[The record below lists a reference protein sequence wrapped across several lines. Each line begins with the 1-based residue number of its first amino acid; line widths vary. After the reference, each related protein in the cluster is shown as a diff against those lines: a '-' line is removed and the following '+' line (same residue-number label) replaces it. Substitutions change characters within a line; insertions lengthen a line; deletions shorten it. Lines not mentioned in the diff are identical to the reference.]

1 MHVLAKPALVEFWTK
16 HPDARAPLQAWF
28 RTMESGNYANFI
40 ALKAT
45 FASADQVDGLTVF
58 NVGGNKIRLIAVI
71 HFNRGKVFIR
81 AVLTH
86 ADYDRGGWKRQK

>member
-1 MHVLAKPALVEFWTK
+1 
-16 HPDARAPLQAWF
+16 
-28 RTMESGNYANFI
+28 MESGNYANFI